1 MRVVICIGSACHLK
15 GSRQVVEQLR
25 GLIDE
30 HNLGERVELGGVFCL
45 GKCQEG
51 VCVSVDD
58 QFFSVTPE
66 TTLEF
71 FNKEVMAKV

>member
-1 MRVVICIGSACHLK
+1 MKVVICIGSACHLK

-30 HNLGERVELGGVFCL
+30 YALGDQVELGGVFCL

-58 QFFSVTPE
+58 KFYSVTPE
-66 TTLEF
+66 TARTF
-71 FNKEVMAKV
+71 FMNEVMAKV